1 VEYCCSKLRERERE
15 RERDDIVATTGKTGH
30 INIVGTTSRLV
41 VETLLGLRFA
51 TAANGDGGEFAGI
64 DGCWGVSGVA
74 RTKGIDG

>member
-1 VEYCCSKLRERERE
+1 
-15 RERDDIVATTGKTGH
+15 
-30 INIVGTTSRLV
+30 
-41 VETLLGLRFA
+41 LGLRFA